1 MLELFSGLKKTA
13 NAVALAVLL
22 LSANSGQVQAGGAET
37 GFDPGFDG
45 QILTMTKPKAEL
57 APSSNPRYQDNKD
70 GSVLDLVT
78 GVVWAKEDSYQSTRD
93 WINWN
98 DAQTYIK
105 KLNTQNFGGA
115 SSWRLPNKEELASL
129 FDESSSIPWNYYW
142 TTNEVHMDPIFGHSH
157 CCYWSKE
164 EYREE
169 MAWGFNYIRGRA
181 YISSKG
187 GIQKS
192 LTAIRPVRDL
202 TPEEKNKA
210 DALRVELGDAV
221 RGPVEKTYE

>member
-1 MLELFSGLKKTA
+1 MVDLFFKMKKSAVTAGLT
-13 NAVALAVLL
+13 VLL
-22 LSANSGQVQAGGAET
+22 LSGVGQAWAESSA
-37 GFDPGFDG
+37 GFDPGFDS

-57 APSSNPRYQDNKD
+57 APSTNARYQDNKD

-78 GVVWAKEDSYQSTRD
+78 DVVWAQDDSYQRTRD

-105 KLNTQNFGGA
+105 KLNAKNFGG
-115 SSWRLPNKEELASL
+115 STHWRLPNKEELASL
-129 FDESSSIPWNYYW
+129 FDESSSIPWDYYW
-142 TTNEVHMDPIFGHSH
+142 TTNIVHMDPIFGHSH
-157 CCYWSKE
+157 CCYWSRE

-202 TPEEKNKA
+202 TSEEKIKS
-210 DALRVELGDAV
+210 DSLRAELGDAV
-221 RGPVEKTYE
+221 RAPAEKNNE

>member
-1 MLELFSGLKKTA
+1 MLEISSKLKKTGRVVVLFA
-13 NAVALAVLL
+13 SLVCVLA
-22 LSANSGQVQAGGAET
+22 GQVWADGSKT

-45 QILTMTKPKAEL
+45 QILSMTKPKAEL
-57 APSSNPRYQDNKD
+57 APSTNPRYQDNKD

-78 GVVWAKEDSYQSTRD
+78 GVVWAKEDSYQRTRD

-105 KLNTQNFGGA
+105 KLNKQKFGGS

-142 TTNEVHMDPIFGHSH
+142 TTNEVHLDPIFGHSH
-157 CCYWSKE
+157 CCYWSEE
-164 EYREE
+164 EYRKE

-192 LTAIRPVRDL
+192 LTAVRPVRDL

-210 DALRVELGDAV
+210 DALLAELGDAV
-221 RGPVEKTYE
+221 RGPVEKKYE

>member
-1 MLELFSGLKKTA
+1 MFAFLFY
-13 NAVALAVLL
+13 VVV
-22 LSANSGQVQAGGAET
+22 GQVWADESGA

-45 QILTMTKPKAEL
+45 QILSMTKPKAEL
-57 APSSNPRYQDNKD
+57 PPSTNPRYQDNKD
-70 GSVLDLVT
+70 GSVLDLVA
-78 GVVWAKEDSYQSTRD
+78 GVVWAKEDSYQRTKD

-98 DAQTYIK
+98 DAQSYIK
-105 KLNTQNFGGA
+105 KLNEKNFAGS

-129 FDESSSIPWNYYW
+129 YDESSSIPWNYYW
-142 TTNEVHMDPIFGHSH
+142 TTNEVHLDPVFGHSH

-192 LTAIRPVRDL
+192 LTAVRPVREV

-210 DALRVELGDAV
+210 ETLRAELGDTI
-221 RGPVEKTYE
+221 RGPVEKKYE